1 MGLQY
6 KKAHP
11 VFTAAVTIAALACF
25 AMGNPKLAFVNSLT
39 LVPLSVALLC
49 SVSIEGIGKGICKVL
64 GELSYPLYVI
74 HFPVYRLVFESFE
87 IRVLNPVAQTLIV
100 AGISIV
106 LALLLARA
114 DQELRRKLTSFI
126 KTKTSAAAV

>member
-1 MGLQY
+1 
-6 KKAHP
+6 
-11 VFTAAVTIAALACF
+11 
-25 AMGNPKLAFVNSLT
+25 
-39 LVPLSVALLC
+39 
-49 SVSIEGIGKGICKVL
+49 VSIEGIGKGVCKVL

-74 HFPVYRLVFESFE
+74 HFPIYRLVFESFD
-87 IRVLNPVAQTLIV
+87 IRVLNPAAQTLVV

-126 KTKTSAAAV
+126 KAKTSAAAV

>member
-1 MGLQY
+1 
-6 KKAHP
+6 
-11 VFTAAVTIAALACF
+11 VFTATVTIAALACF
-25 AMGNPKLAFVNSLT
+25 AMGNPKVAFVNSLT

-49 SVSIEGIGKGICKVL
+49 SVSIEGFGKGICKVL

-74 HFPVYRLVFESFE
+74 HFPVYRLVFESFD
-87 IRVLNPVAQTLIV
+87 IRVFNPIVQTLVV

-114 DQELRRKLTSFI
+114 DQELRRKLTSLI